1 MIYIYNLS
9 GICLSK
15 FANAKL
21 STRMRLWQSGQLQS
35 RAKIMRLFTFW
46 WPFSRVCPPPPI
58 NNVENILFDKPWP
71 QNRFNN
77 IAQGGGGQE
86 PLLQEG
92 EGQ

>member
-1 MIYIYNLS
+1 
-9 GICLSK
+9 
-15 FANAKL
+15 
-21 STRMRLWQSGQLQS
+21 
-35 RAKIMRLFTFW
+35 MRLFHILVIFFTCV
-46 WPFSRVCPPPPI
+46 PPPPPPPI

-77 IAQGGGGQE
+77 IAQEGGGQE

>member
-1 MIYIYNLS
+1 MTLS
-9 GICLSK
+9 HFGDL
-15 FANAKL
+15 FHV
-21 STRMRLWQSGQLQS
+21 
-35 RAKIMRLFTFW
+35 RA
-46 WPFSRVCPPPPI
+46 PI

-77 IAQGGGGQE
+77 IAQGGGGGGQE